1 MENAGMKTV
10 RCVVAVSLALLVLG
24 GCKDDGT
31 QRGNTPAG
39 SNMCT
44 EGTVT
49 CNDNP
54 TGTIGP

>member
-1 MENAGMKTV
+1 MKTV